1 MIDCT
6 ENLCL
11 LAALAVL
18 ATLYVTRAR
27 AAPPSECSARV
38 ASATPASARATT
50 TFAPTE
56 GPPSLWGL
64 SEDAAKQFTDNGA
77 PTIPRGKPMTEA
89 SRRQQVLGSTV
100 SVETMH
106 TKTLGATPLRL
117 GVAAEATK
125 RPPVTGGCQMMMS
138 ESYAEAVERGGL
150 ADGF

>member
-1 MIDCT
+1 MSP
-6 ENLCL
+6 
-11 LAALAVL
+11 AALAVL

-27 AAPPSECSARV
+27 ARPASAAPCV
-38 ASATPASARATT
+38 ASAQASARATT
-50 TFAPTE
+50 TRAH
-56 GPPSLWGL
+56 GGASSLWGL

-89 SRRQQVLGSTV
+89 SRRSQVLGSTY

-138 ESYAEAVERGGL
+138 ESYAAAVERGGR
-150 ADGF
+150 ADGRRAYAVRNSP